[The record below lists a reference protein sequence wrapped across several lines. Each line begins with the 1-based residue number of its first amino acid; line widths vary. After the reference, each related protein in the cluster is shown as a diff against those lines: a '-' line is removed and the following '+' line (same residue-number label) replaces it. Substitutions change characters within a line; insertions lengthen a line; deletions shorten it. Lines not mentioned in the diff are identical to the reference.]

1 MIRLTE
7 QARGR
12 WSVAFRVV
20 AGTLGAYGL
29 TSLVTVALSLL
40 LARMGINRVEAVIAA
55 TLPSFA
61 IFAVIAMAAFHAR
74 NAARA
79 WGWLFG
85 LAAPLGV
92 LSWLLM
98 PGAGS

>member
-1 MIRLTE
+1 MIRLTQ
-7 QARGR
+7 QARGH
-12 WSVAFRVV
+12 WSVAFRIF
-20 AGTLGAYGL
+20 AGTLGAYAL
-29 TSLVTVALSLL
+29 TSLATVALSLL
-40 LARMGINRVEAVIAA
+40 LARMAMDRVEAVTAA
-55 TLPSFA
+55 TLASFA

-85 LAAPLGV
+85 LAPPLGL